1 MKIKKVLSVGH
12 IHDGFRGAK
21 LTEHLTPR
29 QRLSLLEELRRDM
42 AGIYHYAYPKRL
54 RRVLE
59 FVERKQG

>member
-1 MKIKKVLSVGH
+1 MKIKKVLSIGTFS
-12 IHDGFRGAK
+12 DGLHGAM

-42 AGIYHYAYPKRL
+42 ARICHYAYPKRL

-59 FVERKQG
+59 VVERKQG